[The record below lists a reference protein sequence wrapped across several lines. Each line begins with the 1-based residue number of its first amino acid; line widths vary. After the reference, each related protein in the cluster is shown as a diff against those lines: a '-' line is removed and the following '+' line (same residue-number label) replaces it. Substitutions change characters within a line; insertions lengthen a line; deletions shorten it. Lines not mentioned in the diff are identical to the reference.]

1 MRSLRGLFGAIQT
14 DHMRNALPRRDSL
27 GPIDLL
33 SKGIQSKA
41 KARTL
46 DRKTEQYGN
55 HRTRRQAPMN
65 RKRQLSGSGLKGM
78 EQREPEMLP
87 IVPGPE
93 HA

>member
-41 KARTL
+41 KARDL
-46 DRKTEQYGN
+46 
-55 HRTRRQAPMN
+55 P
-65 RKRQLSGSGLKGM
+65 
-78 EQREPEMLP
+78 PEFRLP
-87 IVPGPE
+87 WVT
-93 HA
+93 